1 MRLSTLLLLRMW
13 LSPLAGL
20 WPFFLERDFQLA
32 AVGQMHALAQAAFAA
47 KAVEHPRNG
56 AGVLAEFGGFA
67 LEAVNLLDDLDG
79 DQDIVVGEVEERVG
93 VVENNVGVEN
103 VIFH

>member
-1 MRLSTLLLLRMW
+1 MW

-20 WPFFLERDFQLA
+20 WPFFRNAIFSLPPLGRF
-32 AVGQMHALAQAAFAA
+32 HALAQAAFAA
-47 KAVEHPRNG
+47 KAVEHPRNLPRI
-56 AGVLAEFGGFA
+56 LAELGGFA

-79 DQDIVVGEVEERVG
+79 DQDVVVVKVEERVG